1 MIVKID
7 RRFEKDTNEINDK
20 ELLEKIAQVIED
32 VQKCNHLREIRNLK
46 KMKFGTHYYR
56 IRLGNYRMG
65 ITIIE
70 NQVTFI
76 RFLHRKEIYKY
87 FP

>member
-46 KMKFGTHYYR
+46 KMKFSTH
-56 IRLGNYRMG
+56 LLSH
-65 ITIIE
+65 T
-70 NQVTFI
+70 TW
-76 RFLHRKEIYKY
+76 
-87 FP
+87 